1 MLNPNELT
9 QKTREELQKMASD
22 LRGEIRDFRFK
33 IATRQHAHVRNL
45 RHAKRDLARI
55 LTSIRQKMTTT
66 PNV

>member
-22 LRGEIRDFRFK
+22 LRGEIRDLRFK
-33 IATRQHAHVRNL
+33 ISTRQHASVRKM

-55 LTSIRQKMTTT
+55 LTSIRQKVTTT